1 MAHPGFGHLWQ
12 QTAMSDADFVL
23 ETIEEASDDE
33 DEEASE
39 GQEGSEEQED
49 LEEQKQEPAEQN
61 KCKHTILQQFPG
73 HTLILSSSPYF
84 RAQVSA
90 EQLALS
96 FRICII
102 GVSVLC
108 CF

>member
-1 MAHPGFGHLWQ
+1 MQTLCLRQLKRHL
-12 QTAMSDADFVL
+12 TTRTKKLLRGRRARS
-23 ETIEEASDDE
+23 
-33 DEEASE
+33 
-39 GQEGSEEQED
+39 EQED
-49 LEEQKQEPAEQN
+49 SEEQKQEPAEQN

-73 HTLILSSSPYF
+73 HTLILSSTPYF

-90 EQLALS
+90 EKLALS